1 MQARPNQ
8 KLERWQPAVIGLG
21 VLIVLVSLVNWGG
34 TAKPGP
40 MFVLGVV
47 VLLGLVAAFF
57 GLGWWL
63 LASKLPVGA
72 RTQPIAGAE
81 TIRAFAAAVAC
92 SSGLLF
98 ISGGLWDEIWHRKY
112 GGFGQD
118 FLWPPH
124 LLLYSSIALVA
135 LLACGAMIVLA
146 SRGSGGLRERVRSEP
161 LLGLI
166 ALTATYLIASLP
178 SDELWH
184 RIYGQDITAW
194 SLPHVILV
202 SGIAGVMLASV
213 PLALSS
219 VARATSWRGLGG
231 LQAGEVVALTLISWA
246 TTMVLQIGTAEW
258 DGIRAIGQGSGN
270 AYRDA
275 FWQRPEWLYPVVI
288 VTIAVFAGRLA
299 QQVTRR
305 VGAATAVGV
314 VVLAFRLLLIEAN
327 GARGQIGFTPH
338 LLIMSAMIALD
349 VWVWL
354 MRDRRPVV
362 GNLVSSLVFL
372 AVALPVI
379 PNLLIYPRVNA
390 DTLPGMIVMGALMGL
405 AAGLAGA
412 GLGGMLARFGGRE
425 TSEVAR
431 VRAARAEGFT
441 ALGGLILA
449 ALVVAV
455 FVTVSAPPVIR
466 SVHPLELQTIH
477 SRRA

>member
-1 MQARPNQ
+1 MQARQNQ
-8 KLERWQPAVIGLG
+8 KLERWQPALIALG
-21 VLIVLVSLVNWGG
+21 VLIVLISLVNWGG
-34 TAKPGP
+34 TATPGP
-40 MFVLGVV
+40 KFVLGVSL
-47 VLLGLVAAFF
+47 LLGLIAAFV

-63 LASKLPVGA
+63 LASWLPGGA
-72 RTQPIAGAE
+72 RIQPIAGAG

-124 LLLYSSIALVA
+124 LLLYSSIALIA
-135 LLACGAMIVLA
+135 LLACGSMIVLA
-146 SRGSGGLRERVRSEP
+146 LRGSGGLRERVRAEP

-184 RIYGQDITAW
+184 RIYGRDITAW

-219 VARATSWRGLGG
+219 VPRFISWRGLGR
-231 LQAGEVVALTLISWA
+231 LQAGEVVALTLIAWA
-246 TTMVLQIGTAEW
+246 TTMFLQIGTAEW
-258 DGIRAIGQGSGN
+258 DGVQAIGQGSGN

-288 VTIAVFAGRLA
+288 VTIALFGGRLA

-305 VGAATAVGV
+305 VGTATMVGLI
-314 VVLAFRLLLIEAN
+314 VLAFRLLLIEAN

-338 LLIMSAMIALD
+338 LLILSAMVALD
-349 VWVWL
+349 GWVWL
-354 MRDRRPVV
+354 MRDRMPVV

-372 AVALPVI
+372 AVALPII
-379 PNLLIYPRVNA
+379 PALIMYPRINA
-390 DTLPGMIVMGALMGL
+390 DTLPGMIVMGVLMGL
-405 AAGLAGA
+405 AGGLAGSW
-412 GLGGMLARFGGRE
+412 LGGMLARFGVRE
-425 TSEVAR
+425 TSETAR
-431 VRAARAEGFT
+431 VQAVRTEGFT
-441 ALGGLILA
+441 ALGGLVLA
-449 ALVVAV
+449 AAVVVVSVSVAV
-455 FVTVSAPPVIR
+455 PPLVK
-466 SVHPLELQTIH
+466 
-477 SRRA
+477 

>member
-1 MQARPNQ
+1 MQAKPSSGF
-8 KLERWQPAVIGLG
+8 ERWQPALIALG
-21 VLIVLVSLVNWGG
+21 VLVVLVSLVNWGG
-34 TAKPGP
+34 TTSPGP
-40 MFVLGVV
+40 KFMLGVG
-47 VLLGLVAAFF
+47 VLLGLIAAFV

-63 LASKLPVGA
+63 LASRLPVGA
-72 RTQPIAGAE
+72 RIQPIAGAG

-124 LLLYSSIALVA
+124 LLLYSSIALIA
-135 LLACGAMIVLA
+135 LLACGSMIVLA
-146 SRGSGGLRERVRSEP
+146 LRGSGGLRERVRAEP

-184 RIYGQDITAW
+184 RIYGRDITAW

-219 VARATSWRGLGG
+219 VARATSWRGLGR
-231 LQAGEVVALTLISWA
+231 LQAGEVVAITLIAWA
-246 TTMVLQIGTAEW
+246 TTMFLQIGTAEW

-288 VTIAVFAGRLA
+288 VTIALFCGRLA

-305 VGAATAVGV
+305 IGAATLVGLT
-314 VVLAFRLLLIEAN
+314 VLAFRLLLIEAN

-338 LLIMSAMIALD
+338 LLILSAMIGLD
-349 VWVWL
+349 IWVWL
-354 MRDRRPVV
+354 MRDRLPIV

-379 PNLLIYPRVNA
+379 PSLVIYPRVNA
-390 DTLPGMIVMGALMGL
+390 DTLPGMIVMGVVMGL
-405 AAGLAGA
+405 AGGLAGS
-412 GLGGMLARFGGRE
+412 GLGGLLARFGARE

-431 VRAARAEGFT
+431 VRAVRTEGFT
-441 ALGGLILA
+441 ALGGLVLA
-449 ALVVAV
+449 AVVVVVSVSVAV
-455 FVTVSAPPVIR
+455 PPVIR
-466 SVHPLELQTIH
+466 
-477 SRRA
+477 

>member
-8 KLERWQPAVIGLG
+8 ELERWQPALIALG

-34 TAKPGP
+34 TATPGP
-40 MFVLGVV
+40 KFVLGVS
-47 VLLGLVAAFF
+47 VLLGLIAAFV

-63 LASKLPVGA
+63 LASRLPVGA
-72 RTQPIAGAE
+72 HIQPIAGAG

-124 LLLYSSIALVA
+124 LLLYSSIALLA
-135 LLACGAMIVLA
+135 LLACGSMIVLA
-146 SRGSGGLRERVRSEP
+146 LRGAGGLRERVRAEP

-184 RIYGQDITAW
+184 RIYGRDITAW

-219 VARATSWRGLGG
+219 VVRATSWRGLRR
-231 LQAGEVVALTLISWA
+231 LQAGEVVALTLVAWA
-246 TTMVLQIGTAEW
+246 TTMFLQIGTAEW
-258 DGIRAIGQGSGN
+258 DGIRVIGQGSGN

-288 VTIAVFAGRLA
+288 LTIAMFAGRLA

-305 VGAATAVGV
+305 VGTATMVGLI
-314 VVLAFRLLLIEAN
+314 VLAFRLLLIEAN
-327 GARGQIGFTPH
+327 SARGQIGFTPH
-338 LLIMSAMIALD
+338 LLILSAMVALD
-349 VWVWL
+349 LWVWL
-354 MRDRRPVV
+354 MRDRLPVV
-362 GNLVSSLVFL
+362 GNLISSLVFL

-379 PNLLIYPRVNA
+379 PNLLIYPRINA
-390 DTLPGMIVMGALMGL
+390 DTLPGMIIMGGLMGL
-405 AAGLAGA
+405 AAGLAGS
-412 GLGGMLARFGGRE
+412 GLGGMLARFGVRK
-425 TSEVAR
+425 TSETAR
-431 VRAARAEGFT
+431 VQAVRTEGFT
-441 ALGGLILA
+441 ALGGLVLA
-449 ALVVAV
+449 AVVVMVTMSVAV
-455 FVTVSAPPVIR
+455 PPLVK
-466 SVHPLELQTIH
+466 
-477 SRRA
+477 